1 MYLQRLSGFFCLSV
15 WALSACAQTASDSD
29 TRLVR
34 LEQQVEQLKQVVLD
48 QELKLSQQ
56 QEKLQV
62 LLGEK
67 EMLMHQIE
75 LVKKQQQD
83 IFLDLDQRL
92 RQKEKGTVVTK
103 ESTVVTTEPAQEVQ
117 PKIEVPP
124 PVNEAT
130 TAEKTAPSEPPV
142 AKAAEEQ
149 LYKQAFRSLQQGSYE
164 QAANEFEQLLRQYPQ
179 GAYADTGQ
187 YWLGEANFAL
197 KKYNTALVN
206 FSNLLEKYPNSAK
219 LGHAQLK
226 MGYAYY
232 ELKDYPQARSILE
245 GVRDKYPGTATG
257 RLAEERLQKMTNEG
271 L

>member
-1 MYLQRLSGFFCLSV
+1 MSV
-15 WALSACAQTASDSD
+15 WALSACAQTAGDADS
-29 TRLVR
+29 RLVR
-34 LEQQVEQLKQVVLD
+34 LEQQLEQIKQVVLD

-56 QEKLQV
+56 QEKLQA

-67 EMLMHQIE
+67 EMLMHQLE

-92 RQKEKGTVVTK
+92 RQKESSVAVTK
-103 ESTVVTTEPAQEVQ
+103 EVTVSPPETPPKETVPKVDVSPAAE
-117 PKIEVPP
+117 P
-124 PVNEAT
+124 PVT
-130 TAEKTAPSEPPV
+130 TAEKTTPSAPETAPV
-142 AKAAEEQ
+142 PKAAEEQ

-179 GAYADTGQ
+179 GTYADTAQ

-206 FSNLLEKYPNSAK
+206 FTHLMEKYPNSAK
-219 LGHAQLK
+219 RGHAQLK

-232 ELKDYPQARSILE
+232 ELKDYSQARSILE
-245 GVRDKYPGTATG
+245 EVRDKYPGTATA